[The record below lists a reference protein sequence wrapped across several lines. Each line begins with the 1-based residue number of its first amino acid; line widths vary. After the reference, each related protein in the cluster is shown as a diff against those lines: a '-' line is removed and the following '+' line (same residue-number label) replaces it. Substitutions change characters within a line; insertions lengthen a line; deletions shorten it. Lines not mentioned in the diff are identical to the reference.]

1 MRLTEPLR
9 DEHADLL
16 PHLAELDAVAAGL
29 DHWQADTAARLDSIV
44 KFLRGHLIPHARAE
58 EAVLYPAVEQVMGA
72 PGATDTMKADHDE
85 IVARIDR
92 LAGAIATVG
101 AAPASPEQAEQ
112 LRAQLYGLSA
122 ILHLHF
128 RKEEE
133 VLLPMLDTHLS
144 ADEAQ
149 QMFADMAAVAHPPD
163 ERSA

>member
-1 MRLTEPLR
+1 MRRTEPLR
-9 DEHADLL
+9 DEHATLL
-16 PHLAELDAVAAGL
+16 PHIAELDAVAAGL

-44 KFLRGHLIPHARAE
+44 EFLRGHLVPHAQAE
-58 EAVLYPAVEQVMGA
+58 EAVLYPAVERVMGA

-92 LAGAIATVG
+92 LAGATATVG
-101 AAPASPEQAEQ
+101 TAPASPEQAEQ

-133 VLLPMLDTHLS
+133 VLLPVLDTHMS
-144 ADEAQ
+144 ADDAH
-149 QMFADMAAVAHPPD
+149 QMFAEMAAFAHPPG
-163 ERSA
+163 EREA